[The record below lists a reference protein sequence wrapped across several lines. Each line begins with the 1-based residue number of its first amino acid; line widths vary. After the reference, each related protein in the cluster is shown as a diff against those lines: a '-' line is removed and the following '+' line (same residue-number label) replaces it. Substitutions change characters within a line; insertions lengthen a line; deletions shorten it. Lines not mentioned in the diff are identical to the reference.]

1 MFGSTSIFFLNTVMG
16 FLDTLPLL
24 VVSITGNHVAPLL
37 TVMLVQFTI
46 PLTTLIAQ
54 FAHPEGKFHQC
65 KCFCRFNLRPPGRHN
80 SYNQDEDME
89 DVQDDNLLNDL
100 RYTSLSNDNK
110 RNSQTSLA
118 NTSVATIHNNDTHTG
133 SQSWGGLSQTH
144 VVGSSFMFISII
156 LAMIPSINS
165 LSSKPLS
172 AWNTLLYLSSCIFA
186 AISQTYKEEVL
197 LKYKSPIDSNHL
209 NFTLSI
215 CSFVSAM
222 VFCPIIYILQGLG
235 TGPEWTMYYPPKDY
249 SVNIHDAYQC
259 LFGGLDHS
267 IQQNRY
273 HEVAHCDY
281 SWLISFLHVLG
292 ILSFGLAVD
301 KITNA
306 GAIKIMYHGL
316 SGGIIA
322 ALGSMFVYQVFFFSA
337 EEYGFALNVWHVI
350 CSIILILGSEI
361 YHRVSLEE
369 PMFETVYPDF
379 SNLYYD
385 DSNEE

>member
-1 MFGSTSIFFLNTVMG
+1 MG
-16 FLDTLPLL
+16 FLDSLPLL
-24 VVSITGNHVAPLL
+24 VVSITGNHVAPIM
-37 TVMLVQFTI
+37 TVILVQFTI

-65 KCFCRFNLRPPGRHN
+65 RCFCRFNTRPRDHN
-80 SYNQDEDME
+80 NYNHQDDDDME
-89 DVQDDNLLNDL
+89 DVQNDDLLNDL

-118 NTSVATIHNNDTHTG
+118 NTSVATMHNNDTLTG
-133 SQSWGGLSQTH
+133 SQSWGGLTQTH
-144 VVGSSFMFISII
+144 VVGSAFMFISII
-156 LAMIPSINS
+156 LAIIPSIHS
-165 LSSKPLS
+165 FSSKRLS

-197 LKYKSPIDSNHL
+197 LKYKSPIDSNQL
-209 NFTLSI
+209 NISLSI
-215 CSFVSAM
+215 CTFFSAM
-222 VFCPIIYILQGLG
+222 VFCPMLYILQGLG
-235 TGPEWTMYYPPKDY
+235 TGPDWTLYYPPKDY
-249 SVNIHDAYQC
+249 SMNIHDTYQC
-259 LFGGLDHS
+259 LSGGLDHS

-281 SWLISFLHVLG
+281 SWLISILHVLG
-292 ILSFGLAVD
+292 ILSIGLAVD

-316 SGGIIA
+316 SGGIIVA
-322 ALGSMFVYQVFFFSA
+322 ICSMFVYQVFFFSA
-337 EEYGFALNVWHVI
+337 GEYGFALNFWHVI

-379 SNLYYD
+379 SHFYYD
-385 DSNEE
+385 DANDD